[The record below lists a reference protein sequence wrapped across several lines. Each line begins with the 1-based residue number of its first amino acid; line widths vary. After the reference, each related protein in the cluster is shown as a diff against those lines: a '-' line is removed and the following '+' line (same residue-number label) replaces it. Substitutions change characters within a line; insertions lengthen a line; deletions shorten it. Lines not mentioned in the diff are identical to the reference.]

1 MIQFEDWV
9 DTGEEYAM
17 LDEVSKDRA
26 AAGRRLSWR
35 SRSVAFGRR
44 LSDEVAM

>member
-26 AAGRRLSWR
+26 AA
-35 SRSVAFGRR
+35 VA
-44 LSDEVAM
+44 

>member
-26 AAGRRLSWR
+26 GR
-35 SRSVAFGRR
+35 SRVARTA
-44 LSDEVAM
+44 SIEPA